1 MNSIIK
7 FLPTIDAPESTKLPQ
22 RSTKFSAGYDFYAPT
37 DIFIP
42 AGGESVLV
50 PLNVKAIMP
59 GDMVLMLFIRSSL
72 AVKFNLSL
80 VNSVGIIDSDYA
92 NNPDNDGNIGVKF
105 RNSGCKN
112 IIIREG
118 ERCMQGIFVRYFVTE
133 DDNASGERVGGY
145 GSTDR

>member
-1 MNSIIK
+1 MIK

-72 AVKFNLSL
+72 AVKLNLSL

-92 NNPDNDGNIGVKF
+92 NNPNNDGNIGVKF
-105 RNSGCKN
+105 RNNGSET

-133 DDNASGERVGGY
+133 DDNATDERVGGY